1 MEIGYSKHTN
11 EGLFKD
17 LENEN
22 FSNLQD
28 IQNYIP
34 IYKEFFDLSQKN
46 YKNVNFDS
54 TFILKNIKEKMNYN
68 KYLIEVEN
76 ILTNEKKEKHCY
88 CKFAPLIDPIKY
100 MMGKYKDIDENEFY
114 KLPYIDKKKDN
125 VLEKYDLIHN
135 VAYVDALFS
144 YLSSKTKDSGFIHAN
159 NYYGMFLANQNNFKI
174 NVEDDLEYMFQS
186 HFFHNNK
193 HSLFEIENNNSLFS
207 NRSFK
212 YKKPIEINNKPVEL
226 EVEEFPNDI
235 IDTIF
240 QKVTNDISSQ
250 IVNINQDLSASMVN
264 DMIYE
269 NIEHT
274 NKVKNGD
281 IEDDNSSTCS
291 SSSSVTNNTDVNDEM
306 SLENDDEINESDSE
320 SECSSESSD
329 EENESFAIIKK
340 YPVLAIFTECCED
353 TLDNY
358 MMDNEISNNEWKSIL
373 FQIIVILHYYQKEFL
388 FTHND
393 LHSSNIVFEYTK
405 ETHLYYEINNKK
417 YKVPT
422 HGRIFKI
429 IDFGRSIFTINGKRF
444 CSDSFG
450 KGEDADTQYN
460 TEPFFNEAKPR
471 IEPNYSFDLCRFG
484 CSMYDFFIEQVEDED
499 DICKE
504 NPIANLIRNWCLDD
518 NGKNI
523 LYKKSGEERYPE
535 FKLYK
540 MIARN
545 VHNHVPL
552 KQLEKGI
559 FKKFLTK
566 EKFKSNKVMKM

>member
-1 MEIGYSKHTN
+1 MEIGYSKHNN
-11 EGLFKD
+11 EELFND

-22 FSNLQD
+22 FCNLENT
-28 IQNYIP
+28 QNYIP
-34 IYKEFFDLSQKN
+34 IYKEFFDLNKKN

-54 TFILKNIKEKMNYN
+54 TSKIKKIKDKITYN
-68 KYLIEVEN
+68 KYIIEVEDEK
-76 ILTNEKKEKHCY
+76 TNKISENQCY

-100 MMGKYKDIDENEFY
+100 MMGKYKNIDENEFY
-114 KLPYIDKKKDN
+114 KLPYIDEKKDN
-125 VLEKYDLIHN
+125 VLEKYDFIHN

-144 YLSSKTKDSGFIHAN
+144 YLSSKTKDKGFVHAN
-159 NYYGMFLANQNNFKI
+159 RYYGMFLANQKNFKI

-186 HFFHNNK
+186 EFFHNNK
-193 HSLFEIENNNSLFS
+193 NTLFEIENNNSLFA

-212 YKKPIEINNKPVEL
+212 YKKPIVIKDSEIQLDVED
-226 EVEEFPNDI
+226 FPNDI
-235 IDTIF
+235 INTIF
-240 QKVTNDISSQ
+240 KVLPNDISSQ
-250 IVNINQDLSASMVN
+250 IVNINQDLSASMMD
-264 DMIYE
+264 DMVYE

-274 NKVKNGD
+274 NKNNDNKS
-281 IEDDNSSTCS
+281 EDDNSSTCS
-291 SSSSVTNNTDVNDEM
+291 SSSSVTNNTDENDEM
-306 SLENDDEINESDSE
+306 NEENDDDDDDDSE

-329 EENESFAIIKK
+329 DEEESFAIIKK

-373 FQIIVILHYYQKEFL
+373 FQIITILHYYQKEFA

-393 LHSSNIVFEYTK
+393 LHSSNIVFEYTN
-405 ETHLYYEINNKK
+405 ETHLHYEINNKK

-422 HGRIFKI
+422 YGRIFKI

-444 CSDSFG
+444 CSDSFS

-460 TEPFFNEAKPR
+460 TEPFFNEDKPR

-484 CSMYDFFIEQVEDED
+484 CSMYDFFIDHVDDED

-545 VHNHVPL
+545 VHKHEPL

-566 EKFKSNKVMKM
+566 DNLKSKKVMKI

>member
-1 MEIGYSKHTN
+1 MEIGYSKHIN
-11 EGLFKD
+11 EELFND

-22 FSNLQD
+22 FCNLENT
-28 IQNYIP
+28 QNYIP
-34 IYKEFFDLSQKN
+34 IYKEFFDLNKKN

-54 TFILKNIKEKMNYN
+54 TSKFKKIKDKITYN
-68 KYLIEVEN
+68 KYIIEVEDEK
-76 ILTNEKKEKHCY
+76 TNKISENQCY

-100 MMGKYKDIDENEFY
+100 MMGKYKNIDENEFY
-114 KLPYIDKKKDN
+114 KLPYIDEKKDN
-125 VLEKYDLIHN
+125 VLEKYDFIHN

-144 YLSSKTKDSGFIHAN
+144 YLSSKTKDKGFVHAN
-159 NYYGMFLANQNNFKI
+159 RYYGMFLANQKNFKI

-186 HFFHNNK
+186 EFFHNNK
-193 HSLFEIENNNSLFS
+193 NTLFEIENNNSLFA

-212 YKKPIEINNKPVEL
+212 YKKPIVIKDSEIGLDVED
-226 EVEEFPNDI
+226 FPNDI
-235 IDTIF
+235 INTIF

-250 IVNINQDLSASMVN
+250 LVNINQDLSAAMVN

-291 SSSSVTNNTDVNDEM
+291 SSSSVTNNTDENDEM
-306 SLENDDEINESDSE
+306 NEEDDDDSE

-329 EENESFAIIKK
+329 DEEESFAIIKK

-373 FQIIVILHYYQKEFL
+373 FQIITILHYYQKEFA

-393 LHSSNIVFEYTK
+393 LHSSNIVFEYTS
-405 ETHLYYEINNKK
+405 ETHLHYEINNKK

-422 HGRIFKI
+422 YGRIFKI

-444 CSDSFG
+444 CSDSFS

-460 TEPFFNEAKPR
+460 TEPFFNEDKPR

-484 CSMYDFFIEQVEDED
+484 CSMYDFFIDHVDDED

-545 VHNHVPL
+545 VHKHEPL

-559 FKKFLTK
+559 FKKFLNK
-566 EKFKSNKVMKM
+566 EKNKSNKIMKM

>member
-1 MEIGYSKHTN
+1 MEIGYSKHN
-11 EGLFKD
+11 HEDLFKD

-22 FSNLQD
+22 NTHLCD

-34 IYKEFFDLSQKN
+34 IYKEFFDLNKKN
-46 YKNVNFDS
+46 FKHVNFDCQYV
-54 TFILKNIKEKMNYN
+54 LKKLTNKIDYN
-68 KYLIEVEN
+68 KYIVEVEN
-76 ILTNEKKEKHCY
+76 ANTGEKSEKHCY
-88 CKFAPLIDPIKY
+88 CKFAPLNDPVKY
-100 MMGKYKDIDENEFY
+100 MMGKYKNIDENDFF
-114 KLPYIDKKKDN
+114 KLPYIDENKDN
-125 VLEKYDLIHN
+125 VLEKYDFVHN

-144 YLSSKTKDSGFIHAN
+144 YLSSKMKDNGFVHAN
-159 NYYGMFLANQNNFKI
+159 DYYGMFLANQNNFKI

-193 HSLFEIENNNSLFS
+193 NDLFEIENNNSLFA

-212 YKKPIEINNKPVEL
+212 YKKPIQINQDNIAL

-235 IDTIF
+235 LDTIF
-240 QKVTNDISSQ
+240 EKVVQDISSQ
-250 IVNINQDLSASMVN
+250 VVNTQQDLSATMVD
-264 DMIYE
+264 DMVYE

-274 NKVKNGD
+274 KKNSNDGH
-281 IEDDNSSTCS
+281 DDDDDDDKSSTCS
-291 SSSSVTNNTDVNDEM
+291 SSSSVTNDT
-306 SLENDDEINESDSE
+306 NDDDRSRSDDSYDE
-320 SECSSESSD
+320 DDDASDCSSE
-329 EENESFAIIKK
+329 ENEAFATIKK

-393 LHSSNIVFEYTK
+393 LHSSNIVFETTS

-422 HGRIFKI
+422 YGHIFKI
-429 IDFGRSIFTINGKRF
+429 IDFGRAIFTINSKRF
-444 CSDSFG
+444 CSDSFA

-460 TEPFFNEAKPR
+460 TEPFFNEEKPR

-484 CSMYDFFIEQVEDED
+484 CSMYDYFIEHVDEEH

-523 LYKKSGEERYPE
+523 LYKQSGEERYPE

-545 VHNHVPL
+545 VHHHEPL
-552 KQLEKGI
+552 NQLEKGI

-566 EKFKSNKVMKM
+566 DNLKSKKVMKI

>member
-1 MEIGYSKHTN
+1 MEIGYSKHGN
-11 EGLFKD
+11 EELFKD
-17 LENEN
+17 LENEG

-34 IYKEFFDLSQKN
+34 IYKEFFDLNKKN
-46 YKNVNFDS
+46 YKNVNFNS
-54 TFILKNIKEKMNYN
+54 AFALTKIKEKINYN
-68 KYLIEVEN
+68 KYVIEVEN
-76 ILTNEKKEKHCY
+76 TLTNVKNDKHCY

-114 KLPYIDKKKDN
+114 KLPYIDEKKDN

-144 YLSSKTKDSGFIHAN
+144 YLTSKMKVNGFVHAN
-159 NYYGMFLANQNNFKI
+159 EYYGMFLANQKGFKI

-186 HFFHNNK
+186 HFFNNNM
-193 HSLFEIENNNSLFS
+193 HALFEIENNNSLFV

-212 YKKPIEINNKPVEL
+212 YKKPIEINNNSVDL

-240 QKVTNDISSQ
+240 KKVTNDISSQ
-250 IVNINQDLSASMVN
+250 IVNIHQDLSASMVN
-264 DMIYE
+264 DMVYE

-281 IEDDNSSTCS
+281 SEDDNSSTCS
-291 SSSSVTNNTDVNDEM
+291 SSSSVTNNTDENDEM
-306 SLENDDEINESDSE
+306 SVENDGEACESDSE

-340 YPVLAIFTECCED
+340 YPTLAIFTECCED

-393 LHSSNIVFEYTK
+393 LHSSNIVFEYTN
-405 ETHLYYEINNKK
+405 ESHLYYEINYKK
-417 YKVPT
+417 YKVPS

-444 CSDSFG
+444 CSDSFS

-460 TEPFFNEAKPR
+460 TEPFFNEEKPR

-484 CSMYDFFIEQVEDED
+484 CSMYDFFIEQVEEED

-545 VHNHVPL
+545 VHKHEPS

-566 EKFKSNKVMKM
+566 EKFKSNKVMKI